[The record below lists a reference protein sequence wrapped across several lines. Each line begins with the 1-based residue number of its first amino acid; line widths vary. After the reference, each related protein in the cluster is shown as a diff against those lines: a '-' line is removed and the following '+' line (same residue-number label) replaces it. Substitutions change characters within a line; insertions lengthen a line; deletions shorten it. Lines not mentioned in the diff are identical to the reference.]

1 MLGSFQAI
9 GQAPLL
15 QLSDL
20 LIEGDNEDVVGT
32 NVSPRLGRLYAQE
45 SVKSLLS
52 FTGGCEYTLGDL
64 ALSSTNIWL
73 NAFTIIA
80 CFPFL
85 NMQGKSQRSLHVTY
99 SCSPS

>member
-20 LIEGDNEDVVGT
+20 LIDEDNEDVGT

-45 SVKSLLS
+45 SLKSLLS

-85 NMQGKSQRSLHVTY
+85 NMQGKSRKSLHVILV
-99 SCSPS
+99 SPS